1 MNELPHTY
9 NLHEEIAVRYQ
20 GATGN
25 LSTEAFKDTSVPFFV
40 SNC

>member
-1 MNELPHTY
+1 MNEPPHTY
-9 NLHEEIAVRYQ
+9 LHEEIAVRYQ

-40 SNC
+40 SN